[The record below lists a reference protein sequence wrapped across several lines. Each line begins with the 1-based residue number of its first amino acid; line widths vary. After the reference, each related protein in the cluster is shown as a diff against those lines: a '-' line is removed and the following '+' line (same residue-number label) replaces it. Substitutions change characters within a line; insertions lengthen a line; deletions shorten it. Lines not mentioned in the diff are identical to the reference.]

1 MGADLLILDEMAFM
15 NPNDVFQV
23 IFPMLRVNHA
33 AMIGIST
40 HQPGMDLLWGN
51 IIKQK
56 MPDGTPRFTTFMYLP
71 SCAECTLTH
80 PEKFICEH
88 HIPPPW
94 IKLGDIGDIQALYGD
109 NAEDMNSELFGRRPN
124 TGEGPLLNDEE
135 VLALS
140 AFNENAI
147 DIDRDV
153 GYIVVGVDPAAGN
166 HCYAVV
172 AGAPIGGNFVV
183 RYYLLL
189 ASDALVCRCLLLSSR
204 LLRSWQNVVR
214 GLGQR
219 AAQHVF
225 CTGGLLVAVL
235 AREAGAHDGRDDH
248 VQVLGLDRARVPLQ
262 HGHEPRIDRV
272 ERRGR
277 VRGVDRGRVFRRQQ
291 QPDKDRD
298 LGLAPQ
304 RLKHVVGR
312 RDERRRLGVR
322 PVRGEHVRDVLQR
335 ALRRESAEP
344 ADLVRHLVRPRPQLS
359 IHVANK
365 MFFRFSPCHTRLN
378 ATPGSTPA
386 ASCASSTNCA
396 RTNTSARRRSSSC
409 RK

>member
-124 TGEGPLLNDEE
+124 TGEGPLLSDEE

-140 AFNENAI
+140 AFNDNAV

-153 GYIVVGVDPAAGN
+153 GYIVIGVDPAAGN
-166 HCYAVV
+166 HSYAVV
-172 AGAPIGGNFVV
+172 AGAPIDGKFVV
-183 RYYLLL
+183 RYYLTP
-189 ASDALVCRCLLLSSR
+189 DAVGVFLLSSR
-204 LLRSWQNVVR
+204 RVRPRADRVR
-214 GLGQR
+214 GLGER

-225 CTGGLLVAVL
+225 CGGGLLVAVL
-235 AREAGAHDGRDDH
+235 AREAGAHDGRDNR
-248 VQVLGLDRARVPLQ
+248 VQVLGLDRARVLLQ
-262 HGHEPRIDRV
+262 HGHEPRVDRV
-272 ERRGR
+272 ERHGR
-277 VRGVDRGRVFRRQQ
+277 VRGVDRGRVLRRQQ
-291 QPDKDRD
+291 QPDEHRD
-298 LGLAPQ
+298 LGLGPQ
-304 RLKHVVGR
+304 RGEDVVGR
-312 RDERRRLGVR
+312 RDERRRDRVR
-322 PVRGEHVRDVLQR
+322 PVRIEHVRDVLQR
-335 ALRRESAEP
+335 ALRREAAEP
-344 ADLVRHLVRPRPQLS
+344 ADLVRDPVRPRPQLS

-365 MFFRFSPCHTRLN
+365 ILFRFSPCHTRLN
-378 ATPGSTPA
+378 ATLGSTPA
-386 ASCASSTNCA
+386 ASCA
-396 RTNTSARRRSSSC
+396 
-409 RK
+409 